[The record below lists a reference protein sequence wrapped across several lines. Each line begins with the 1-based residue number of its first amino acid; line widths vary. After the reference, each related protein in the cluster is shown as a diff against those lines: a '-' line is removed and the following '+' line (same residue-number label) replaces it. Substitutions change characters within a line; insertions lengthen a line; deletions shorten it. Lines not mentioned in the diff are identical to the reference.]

1 MIKSTSRLSILFIFS
16 GVFILSSC
24 KKESIKGTGAII
36 TQTREVSN
44 FYNVSAYGHI
54 EATVGFGTQFKVEIK
69 GYENMLPHL
78 NTKVENG
85 TLIIRFDSKVNVQD
99 DVVEVHITMPS
110 LKAVTAVDDG
120 KIIVKNAFPN
130 MDNLTASSFDKGSVE
145 VMDGSARLIKGILS
159 GTGKISAFGL
169 FTEKAQLEINGGGQI
184 EVSVRDNLN
193 VKIDGSGIVYY
204 KGNPELYTQ
213 ITGTGQVIKK

>member
-1 MIKSTSRLSILFIFS
+1 
-16 GVFILSSC
+16 
-24 KKESIKGTGAII
+24 
-36 TQTREVSN
+36 
-44 FYNVSAYGHI
+44 
-54 EATVGFGTQFKVEIK
+54 
-69 GYENMLPHL
+69 
-78 NTKVENG
+78 
-85 TLIIRFDSKVNVQD
+85 
-99 DVVEVHITMPS
+99 
-110 LKAVTAVDDG
+110 
-120 KIIVKNAFPN
+120 

-145 VMDGSARLIKGILS
+145 VMDGSAGLIKGILS

-213 ITGTGQVIKK
+213 ITGAGQVIKK